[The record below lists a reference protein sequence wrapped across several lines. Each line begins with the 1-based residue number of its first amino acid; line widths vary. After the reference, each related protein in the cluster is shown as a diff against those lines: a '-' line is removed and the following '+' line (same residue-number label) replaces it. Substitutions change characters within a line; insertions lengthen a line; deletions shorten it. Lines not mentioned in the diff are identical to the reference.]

1 MYIIKSTNIK
11 LETFKLK
18 LRLFSFS
25 ATCCAGMRK
34 RWNPVGVL
42 SSAHHTS
49 VQWRCQGMIWTEIMC
64 HYLDFENI
72 KGNGDMWTNK
82 PKVWLEDAGEAE
94 RPRWLEKPTVGYVQ
108 QV

>member
-1 MYIIKSTNIK
+1 
-11 LETFKLK
+11 
-18 LRLFSFS
+18 
-25 ATCCAGMRK
+25 
-34 RWNPVGVL
+34 
-42 SSAHHTS
+42 
-49 VQWRCQGMIWTEIMC
+49 MIWTEMMC